1 MKKWVIAG
9 VATIALVSTGIGVA
23 AYAQGRHKQGFED
36 RFDRMIERIQ
46 HGDHMGWHKNW
57 RGPRRPLSAEDRAAF
72 IDARLAAVKAGLRL
86 TAEQEK
92 LWGPVESVVREL
104 GQKWGDR
111 FAARREEWQ
120 KRRAEAKDGKEPPAI
135 DHVDRLRKRAD
146 ALAERAA
153 DLKRFADA
161 AQPLYAT
168 LDEGQK
174 RRLQMLVHSGRGMM
188 HRWHRHDRQDGP
200 RRG

>member
-9 VATIALVSTGIGVA
+9 VATVALVGTGIGVA
-23 AYAQGRHKQGFED
+23 AYAHGPKKQSFED
-36 RFDRMIERIQ
+36 LFDRMIERVQ
-46 HGDHMGWHKNW
+46 YG
-57 RGPRRPLSAEDRAAF
+57 
-72 IDARLAAVKAGLRL
+72 DARLAGVKAGLRL

-92 LWGPVESVVREL
+92 LWGPVENTAREL
-104 GQKWGDR
+104 GKKWGDR

-120 KRRAEAKDGKEPPAI
+120 KRRAELKDGKELPQV

-153 DLKRFADA
+153 DMKRFADA

-174 RRLQMLVHSGRGMM
+174 RRLQTLIQHRRAGMM
-188 HRWHRHDRQDGP
+188 HRHHQKGDDQP